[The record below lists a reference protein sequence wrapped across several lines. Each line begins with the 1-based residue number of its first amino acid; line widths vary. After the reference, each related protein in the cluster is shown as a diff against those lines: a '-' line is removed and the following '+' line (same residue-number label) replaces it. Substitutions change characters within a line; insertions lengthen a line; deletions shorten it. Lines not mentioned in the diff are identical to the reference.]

1 MYSDCF
7 INFMVPNMFCNP
19 AAVVRFLL
27 FLFWSRC
34 FNKYI
39 FLRHKRET
47 YAVLDVS
54 NRCCCGWRQN
64 QNAKKSCSLLSLV
77 FIFFIC
83 EQYKNAICPNALC
96 LFFQYIKH
104 YFTALLLF
112 FLDLFLLGTFSGKQM
127 ELVALKVR
135 HIWTAVNALHCSNLR
150 LQYNKRLH
158 VASKRFAENYHLMLH
173 FPSALQNV
181 LALISSCSRQLFSSK
196 SSTTQPAGIISQ
208 HFKLSMVP
216 KSFCYYIALQYN

>member
-1 MYSDCF
+1 MIALSILWYLICSA
-7 INFMVPNMFCNP
+7 ILQ
-19 AAVVRFLL
+19 LL
-27 FLFWSRC
+27 FVFFCFCSGVDALINTFFYGTKGKPTQCLMCLADVAVGGGRTRTQRSPAPFSPWCLF
-34 FNKYI
+34 
-39 FLRHKRET
+39 
-47 YAVLDVS
+47 
-54 NRCCCGWRQN
+54 
-64 QNAKKSCSLLSLV
+64 
-77 FIFFIC
+77 FFIC
-83 EQYKNAICPNALC
+83 EQHKNAICPNALC

-150 LQYNKRLH
+150 LQYNKGLH
-158 VASKRFAENYHLMLH
+158 MASKRFAENYHLMLH

-181 LALISSCSRQLFSSK
+181 LVLISSCSRQLFSSK
-196 SSTTQPAGIISQ
+196 SSTTQSAGIISQ